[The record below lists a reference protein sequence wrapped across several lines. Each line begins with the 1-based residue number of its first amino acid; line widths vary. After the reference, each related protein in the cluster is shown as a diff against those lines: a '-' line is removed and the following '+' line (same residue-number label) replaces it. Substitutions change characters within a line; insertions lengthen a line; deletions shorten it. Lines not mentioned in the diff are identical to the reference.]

1 MAAYGDKKNPPVLEL
16 NGNGNP
22 SLDTIQEYVEEFV
35 AMT

>member
-22 SLDTIQEYVEEFV
+22 SLDYNPRIC
-35 AMT
+35 